1 MLGISPGLAGCGV
14 VRASNSQGANYGL
27 RHAIF
32 SEPVHSGMLPIAVY
46 VVDGPLTSPAGL
58 DYAQGTYSRIVLA
71 FHPLSLAQLEER
83 KTVTVATIA
92 FIRYLEARGSIPRGE
107 TLLLHVV
114 DMLYLL
120 LLTSCEEIHFY
131 GLREIFEILRKMV
144 QT

>member
-1 MLGISPGLAGCGV
+1 MLSGPIS
-14 VRASNSQGANYGL
+14 
-27 RHAIF
+27 
-32 SEPVHSGMLPIAVY
+32 IAF
-46 VVDGPLTSPAGL
+46 
-58 DYAQGTYSRIVLA
+58 RIVNARLA
-71 FHPLSLAQLEER
+71 TRGVLQTNHSTYTIMLLTLHQLSLAQLEER

-131 GLREIFEILRKMV
+131 GLREIFENLRKMV